1 MLPSYL
7 QIYTAIFEVPQTVL
21 IHLGLH
27 EMV

>member
-7 QIYTAIFEVPQTVL
+7 QIYTAFFEDPQTVL